1 MTWTTLEMNNFLMGA
16 LAFSMAFNLR
26 LLRPSR
32 MAPYTQLIEQLSE
45 AIGAQKN
52 ALARIREAVESTAG
66 GIGKRVWENIEITE
80 SINSLSPELFKQCP
94 SLIYDLHATD
104 QFLNSLCDAMANGLH
119 PTQKELVERQKTER
133 AALFIYLYDKFDLA
147 QPQAR
152 HDAPTENSGAI

>member
-1 MTWTTLEMNNFLMGA
+1 MTWSPPELTDLLMAA

-32 MAPYTQLIEQLSE
+32 MAPYTQRIEQLNETIS
-45 AIGAQKN
+45 AQQN
-52 ALARIREAVESTAG
+52 ALTSIRKAVESTAG

-104 QFLNSLCDAMANGLH
+104 QFLNALCDAMANGLH
-119 PTQKELVERQKTER
+119 PTQRELVERQKTER
-133 AALFIYLYDKFDLA
+133 AALFIHLYDKFDLA
-147 QPQAR
+147 RPQTK
-152 HDAPTENSGAI
+152 HGTPTENSGAA

>member
-1 MTWTTLEMNNFLMGA
+1 MTWTTPEMNNFLMGA

-32 MAPYTQLIEQLSE
+32 LAPYTQRIEQLNE
-45 AIGAQKN
+45 TIGAQQN
-52 ALARIREAVESTAG
+52 ALTHIREAVESTAG

-80 SINSLSPELFKQCP
+80 SINSRSPELFKQCP
-94 SLIYDLHATD
+94 SLVYDLHATD
-104 QFLNSLCDAMANGLH
+104 QFLNALCDAMANGLH

-133 AALFIYLYDKFDLA
+133 AALFIHLYDKFDLA

-152 HDAPTENSGAI
+152 HDTPTENSGAI